1 MFIVL
6 ELNANNMIVSR
17 EFNLISEQAV
27 EDFIEQTNIPLKKE
41 LLNDSRFENH
51 LFEQLDDNSTEEVS
65 YMIIPVTVH

>member
-27 EDFIEQTNIPLKKE
+27 EDFIEQQI
-41 LLNDSRFENH
+41 FH
-51 LFEQLDDNSTEEVS
+51 
-65 YMIIPVTVH
+65 

>member
-6 ELNANNMIVSR
+6 ELNANNMMVSR

-41 LLNDSRFENH
+41 LLHDGRFENH

>member
-1 MFIVL
+1 MFIAL
-6 ELNANNMIVSR
+6 ELNANNMMVSR

-41 LLNDSRFENH
+41 LLHDVRFENH
-51 LFEQLDDNSTEEVS
+51 LFEQLEDNSTEEVS

>member
-51 LFEQLDDNSTEEVS
+51 LFEQLEDNSTEEVS